1 MGEKKNVWYYNNRSG
16 PAGVSAAVY
25 AKRGGANV
33 LVISKDTGTLGK
45 ARKIEN
51 YYGFKNISGK
61 DLYEN
66 GLKQLE
72 NLNIE
77 FVKDEV
83 VQLNYTSQFEVTTVN
98 NIFQAK
104 YVVLAT
110 GVSRNVPNIKGIKE
124 FEGKGVSYC
133 AICDA
138 FFYRNKDVAVLGSG
152 NYAIHEA
159 EILKPVVK
167 SVTLLTNSEKLVE
180 NRDIDL
186 NVNEK
191 KVREVRGFE
200 KVDEIVF
207 EDDTAQNINGIFV
220 AIGTASTNDLARK
233 IGARVEN
240 NKIIVNDNLETT
252 VPNLYACGDCT
263 GGILQISK
271 ATYEGT
277 KVGLEI
283 VNKLKITK
291 INLK

>member
-1 MGEKKNVWYYNNRSG
+1 MYDVIIIGAG

-25 AKRGGANV
+25 AKRGALNV
-33 LVISKDTGTLGK
+33 LVIAKDTGTLEK
-45 ARKIEN
+45 AKKIEN
-51 YYGFKNISGK
+51 YYGFKSITGEE
-61 DLYEN
+61 LYRN
-66 GLKQLE
+66 GLEQLKH
-72 NLNIE
+72 LNIE
-77 FVKDEV
+77 LVKDEV
-83 VQLNYTSQFEVTTVN
+83 VQLNYTKKFEVTTVN
-98 NIFQAK
+98 NVFESK

-110 GVSRNVPNIKGIKE
+110 GVSRNVPNIRGIKE

-133 AICDA
+133 AMCDA
-138 FFYRNKDVAVLGSG
+138 FFYRNKNVAVLGSG

-159 EILKPVVK
+159 EILKPVAK
-167 SVTLLTNSEKLVE
+167 SVTLLTNNEKLVE

-191 KVREVRGFE
+191 KIREVRGYD
-200 KVDEIVF
+200 KVDEVVF
-207 EDDTAQNINGIFV
+207 DDDTKEKVNGIFV

-240 NKIIVNDNLETT
+240 NNIVVNENLETN
-252 VPNLYACGDCT
+252 VPGLYACGDCT

-283 VNKLKITK
+283 INKIKNGK
-291 INLK
+291 K

>member
-1 MGEKKNVWYYNNRSG
+1 MWC
-16 PAGVSAAVY
+16 
-25 AKRGGANV
+25 
-33 LVISKDTGTLGK
+33 I
-45 ARKIEN
+45 
-51 YYGFKNISGK
+51 
-61 DLYEN
+61 
-66 GLKQLE
+66 
-72 NLNIE
+72 
-77 FVKDEV
+77 
-83 VQLNYTSQFEVTTVN
+83 
-98 NIFQAK
+98 
-104 YVVLAT
+104 
-110 GVSRNVPNIKGIKE
+110 
-124 FEGKGVSYC
+124 
-133 AICDA
+133 
-138 FFYRNKDVAVLGSG
+138 FYRNKDVAVLGSG

-283 VNKLKITK
+283 VNKLKNK
-291 INLK
+291 NN

>member
-1 MGEKKNVWYYNNRSG
+1 MYDVIIIGAG

-25 AKRGGANV
+25 AKRGTLNV
-33 LVISKDTGTLGK
+33 LVIAKDTGTLEK
-45 ARKIEN
+45 AKKIEN
-51 YYGFKNISGK
+51 YYGFKSITGEE
-61 DLYEN
+61 LYRN
-66 GLKQLE
+66 GLEQLKH
-72 NLNIE
+72 LNIE
-77 FVKDEV
+77 LVKDEV
-83 VQLNYTSQFEVTTVN
+83 VQLNYTNKFEVTTVN
-98 NIFQAK
+98 NVFESK

-110 GVSRNVPNIKGIKE
+110 GVSRNVPNIRGIKE

-138 FFYRNKDVAVLGSG
+138 FFYRNKNVAVLGNG

-159 EILKPVVK
+159 EILKPVAK
-167 SVTLLTNSEKLVE
+167 SVTLLTNNEKLVE

-191 KVREVRGFE
+191 KIREVRGYD
-200 KVDEIVF
+200 KVDEVVF
-207 EDDTAQNINGIFV
+207 DDDTKEKVNGIFV

-240 NKIIVNDNLETT
+240 NNIVVNENLETN
-252 VPNLYACGDCT
+252 VPGLYACGDCT

-283 VNKLKITK
+283 INKIKNGK
-291 INLK
+291 K

>member
-1 MGEKKNVWYYNNRSG
+1 MYDVIIIGAG

-25 AKRGGANV
+25 AKRGALNV
-33 LVISKDTGTLGK
+33 LVIAKDTGTLEK
-45 ARKIEN
+45 AKKIEN
-51 YYGFKNISGK
+51 YYGFKSITGEE
-61 DLYEN
+61 LYRN
-66 GLKQLE
+66 GLEQLKH
-72 NLNIE
+72 LNIE
-77 FVKDEV
+77 LVKDEV
-83 VQLNYTSQFEVTTVN
+83 VQLNYTKKFEVTTVN
-98 NIFQAK
+98 NVFESK

-110 GVSRNVPNIKGIKE
+110 GVSRNVPNIRGIKE

-138 FFYRNKDVAVLGSG
+138 FFYRNKNVAVLGSG

-159 EILKPVVK
+159 EILKPVAK
-167 SVTLLTNSEKLVE
+167 SVTLLTNNEKLVE

-191 KVREVRGFE
+191 KIREVRGYD
-200 KVDEIVF
+200 KVDEVVF
-207 EDDTAQNINGIFV
+207 DDDTKEKVNGIFV

-233 IGARVEN
+233 IGARVGN
-240 NKIIVNDNLETT
+240 NNIVVNENLETN
-252 VPNLYACGDCT
+252 VPGLYACGDCT

-283 VNKLKITK
+283 INKIKNGK
-291 INLK
+291 K

>member
-1 MGEKKNVWYYNNRSG
+1 MYDVIIIGAG

-25 AKRGGANV
+25 AKRGALNV
-33 LVISKDTGTLGK
+33 LVIAKDIGTLEK
-45 ARKIEN
+45 AKKIEN
-51 YYGFKNISGK
+51 YYGFKSITGEE
-61 DLYEN
+61 LYRN
-66 GLKQLE
+66 GLEQLKH
-72 NLNIE
+72 LDIE
-77 FVKDEV
+77 LIKDEV
-83 VQLNYTSQFEVTTVN
+83 VQLNYTNKFEVTTVN
-98 NIFQAK
+98 NVFESK

-110 GVSRNVPNIKGIKE
+110 GVSRNVPNIRGIKE

-138 FFYRNKDVAVLGSG
+138 FFYRNKNVAVLGSG

-159 EILKPVVK
+159 EILKPVAK
-167 SVTLLTNSEKLVE
+167 SVTLLTNNEKLVE

-191 KVREVRGFE
+191 KIREVRGYD
-200 KVDEIVF
+200 KVDEVVF
-207 EDDTAQNINGIFV
+207 DDDTKEKVNGIFV

-240 NKIIVNDNLETT
+240 NNIVVNENLETN
-252 VPNLYACGDCT
+252 VPGLYACGDCT

-283 VNKLKITK
+283 INKIKNGK
-291 INLK
+291 K

>member
-1 MGEKKNVWYYNNRSG
+1 MYDVIIIGAG

-25 AKRGGANV
+25 AKRGALNV
-33 LVISKDTGTLGK
+33 LVIAKDTGTLEK
-45 ARKIEN
+45 AKKIEN
-51 YYGFKNISGK
+51 YYGFKSITGEE
-61 DLYEN
+61 LYKN
-66 GLKQLE
+66 GLEQLKH
-72 NLNIE
+72 LNIE
-77 FVKDEV
+77 LVKDEV
-83 VQLNYTSQFEVTTVN
+83 VQLNYTNKFEVTTVN
-98 NIFQAK
+98 NVFESK

-110 GVSRNVPNIKGIKE
+110 GVSRNVPNIRGIKE

-138 FFYRNKDVAVLGSG
+138 FFYRNKNVAVLGSG

-159 EILKPVVK
+159 EILKPVAK
-167 SVTLLTNSEKLVE
+167 SVTLLTNNEKLVE

-191 KVREVRGFE
+191 KIREVRGYD
-200 KVDEIVF
+200 KVDEVVF
-207 EDDTAQNINGIFV
+207 DDDTKEKVNGIFV

-240 NKIIVNDNLETT
+240 NNIVVNENLETN
-252 VPNLYACGDCT
+252 VPGLYACGDCT

-283 VNKLKITK
+283 INKIKNGK
-291 INLK
+291 K

>member
-1 MGEKKNVWYYNNRSG
+1 MYDVIIIGAG

-25 AKRGGANV
+25 AKRGGLNV
-33 LVISKDTGTLGK
+33 LVIAKDTGTLEK
-45 ARKIEN
+45 AKKIEN
-51 YYGFKNISGK
+51 YYGFKSITGEE
-61 DLYEN
+61 LYRN
-66 GLKQLE
+66 GLEQLKH
-72 NLNIE
+72 LNIE
-77 FVKDEV
+77 LVKDEV
-83 VQLNYTSQFEVTTVN
+83 VQLNYTKKFEVTTVN
-98 NIFQAK
+98 NVFESK

-110 GVSRNVPNIKGIKE
+110 GVSRNVPNIRGIKE

-133 AICDA
+133 AMCDA
-138 FFYRNKDVAVLGSG
+138 FFYRNKNVAVLGSG

-159 EILKPVVK
+159 EILKPVAK
-167 SVTLLTNSEKLVE
+167 SVTLLTNNEKLVE

-191 KVREVRGFE
+191 KIREVRGYD
-200 KVDEIVF
+200 KVDEVVF
-207 EDDTAQNINGIFV
+207 DDDTKEKVNGIFV

-240 NKIIVNDNLETT
+240 NNIVVNENLETN
-252 VPNLYACGDCT
+252 VPGLYACGDCT

-283 VNKLKITK
+283 INKIKNGK
-291 INLK
+291 K

>member
-1 MGEKKNVWYYNNRSG
+1 MYDIIIIGSG

-45 ARKIEN
+45 AKKIEN

-252 VPNLYACGDCT
+252 VLNLYACGDCT

-283 VNKLKITK
+283 VNKLKNK
-291 INLK
+291 NN

>member
-1 MGEKKNVWYYNNRSG
+1 MYDIIIIGSG

-283 VNKLKITK
+283 VNKLKNK
-291 INLK
+291 NN

>member
-1 MGEKKNVWYYNNRSG
+1 MYDIIIIGSG

-167 SVTLLTNSEKLVE
+167 SVILLTNSEKLVE

-283 VNKLKITK
+283 VNKLK
-291 INLK
+291 NN

>member
-1 MGEKKNVWYYNNRSG
+1 MYDIIIIGSG

-45 ARKIEN
+45 AKKIEN

-186 NVNEK
+186 NVNER

-283 VNKLKITK
+283 VNKLKNK
-291 INLK
+291 NN

>member
-1 MGEKKNVWYYNNRSG
+1 MYDIIIIGSG

-45 ARKIEN
+45 AKKIEN

-72 NLNIE
+72 NL
-77 FVKDEV
+77 KDEV

-167 SVTLLTNSEKLVE
+167 SVILLTNSEKLVE

-283 VNKLKITK
+283 VNKLKNK
-291 INLK
+291 NN

>member
-1 MGEKKNVWYYNNRSG
+1 MYDIIIIGSG

-45 ARKIEN
+45 AKKIEN

-104 YVVLAT
+104 YLVLAT

-207 EDDTAQNINGIFV
+207 EDNTAQNINGIFV

-283 VNKLKITK
+283 VNKLK
-291 INLK
+291 NN

>member
-1 MGEKKNVWYYNNRSG
+1 MYDIIIIGSG

-45 ARKIEN
+45 AKKIEN

-77 FVKDEV
+77 FEKDEV

-283 VNKLKITK
+283 VNKLKNK
-291 INLK
+291 NN

>member
-1 MGEKKNVWYYNNRSG
+1 MYDIIIIGSG

-45 ARKIEN
+45 AKKIEN

-186 NVNEK
+186 NVNER
-191 KVREVRGFE
+191 KVREVRGFK

-283 VNKLKITK
+283 VNKLKNK
-291 INLK
+291 NN

>member
-1 MGEKKNVWYYNNRSG
+1 MYDVIIIGAG

-25 AKRGGANV
+25 AKRGGLNV
-33 LVISKDTGTLGK
+33 LVIAKDTGTLEK
-45 ARKIEN
+45 AKKIEN
-51 YYGFKNISGK
+51 YYGFKSITGEE
-61 DLYEN
+61 LYKN
-66 GLKQLE
+66 GLEQLKH
-72 NLNIE
+72 LDIE
-77 FVKDEV
+77 LIKDEV
-83 VQLNYTSQFEVTTVN
+83 VQLNYTNKFEVTTVN
-98 NIFQAK
+98 NVFESK

-110 GVSRNVPNIKGIKE
+110 GVSRNVPNIRGIKE

-138 FFYRNKDVAVLGSG
+138 FFYRNKNVAVLGSG

-159 EILKPVVK
+159 EILKPVAK
-167 SVTLLTNSEKLVE
+167 SVTLLTNNEKLVE

-191 KVREVRGFE
+191 KIREVRGYD
-200 KVDEIVF
+200 KVDEVVF
-207 EDDTAQNINGIFV
+207 DDDTKEKVNGIFV

-240 NKIIVNDNLETT
+240 NNIVVNENLETN
-252 VPNLYACGDCT
+252 VPGLYACGDCT

-283 VNKLKITK
+283 INKIKNSK
-291 INLK
+291 K

>member
-1 MGEKKNVWYYNNRSG
+1 MYDIIIIGSG

-45 ARKIEN
+45 AKKIEN

-186 NVNEK
+186 NVHEK

-277 KVGLEI
+277 KVVLEI
-283 VNKLKITK
+283 VNKLKNK
-291 INLK
+291 NN

>member
-1 MGEKKNVWYYNNRSG
+1 MYDVIIIGAG

-25 AKRGGANV
+25 AKRGALNV
-33 LVISKDTGTLGK
+33 LVIAKDIGTLEK
-45 ARKIEN
+45 AKKIEN
-51 YYGFKNISGK
+51 YYGFKSITGEE
-61 DLYEN
+61 LYRN
-66 GLKQLE
+66 GLEQLKH
-72 NLNIE
+72 LNIE
-77 FVKDEV
+77 LVKDEV
-83 VQLNYTSQFEVTTVN
+83 VQLNYTKKFEVTTVN
-98 NIFQAK
+98 NVFESK

-110 GVSRNVPNIKGIKE
+110 GVSRNVPNIRGIKE

-138 FFYRNKDVAVLGSG
+138 FFYRNKNVAVLGSG

-159 EILKPVVK
+159 EILKPVAK
-167 SVTLLTNSEKLVE
+167 SVTLLTNNEKLVE

-191 KVREVRGFE
+191 KIREVRGYD
-200 KVDEIVF
+200 KVDEVVF
-207 EDDTAQNINGIFV
+207 DDDTKEKVNGIFV

-240 NKIIVNDNLETT
+240 NNILVNENLETN
-252 VPNLYACGDCT
+252 VPGLYACGDCT

-283 VNKLKITK
+283 INKIKNGK
-291 INLK
+291 K

>member
-1 MGEKKNVWYYNNRSG
+1 MYDVIIIGAG

-25 AKRGGANV
+25 AKRGALNV
-33 LVISKDTGTLGK
+33 LVIAKDTGTLEK
-45 ARKIEN
+45 AKKIEN
-51 YYGFKNISGK
+51 YYGFKSITGEE
-61 DLYEN
+61 LYRN
-66 GLKQLE
+66 GLEQLKH
-72 NLNIE
+72 LNIE
-77 FVKDEV
+77 LVKDEV
-83 VQLNYTSQFEVTTVN
+83 VQLNYTNKFEVTTVN
-98 NIFQAK
+98 NVFESK

-110 GVSRNVPNIKGIKE
+110 GVSRNVPNIRGIKE

-133 AICDA
+133 AMCDA
-138 FFYRNKDVAVLGSG
+138 FFYRNKNVAVLGSG

-159 EILKPVVK
+159 EILKPVAK
-167 SVTLLTNSEKLVE
+167 SVTLLTNNEKLVE

-191 KVREVRGFE
+191 KIREVRGYD
-200 KVDEIVF
+200 KVDEVVF
-207 EDDTAQNINGIFV
+207 DDDTKEKVNGIFV

-240 NKIIVNDNLETT
+240 NNIVVNENLETN
-252 VPNLYACGDCT
+252 VPGLYACGDCT

-283 VNKLKITK
+283 INKIKNGK
-291 INLK
+291 K

>member
-1 MGEKKNVWYYNNRSG
+1 MYDVIVIGSG
-16 PAGVSAAVY
+16 PAGISAGIYLKRAEKNVCIITDGNSALKK
-25 AKRGGANV
+25 AK
-33 LVISKDTGTLGK
+33 
-45 ARKIEN
+45 KIEN
-51 YYGFKNISGK
+51 YYGFKSITGEE
-61 DLYEN
+61 LYRN
-66 GLKQLE
+66 GLEQLKH
-72 NLNIE
+72 LNIE
-77 FVKDEV
+77 LVKDEV
-83 VQLNYTSQFEVTTVN
+83 VQLNYTNKFEVTTVN
-98 NIFQAK
+98 NVFESK

-110 GVSRNVPNIKGIKE
+110 GVSRNVPNIRGIKE

-138 FFYRNKDVAVLGSG
+138 FFYRNKNVAVLGSG

-159 EILKPVVK
+159 EILKPVAK
-167 SVTLLTNSEKLVE
+167 SVTLLTNNEKLVE

-191 KVREVRGFE
+191 KIREVRGYD
-200 KVDEIVF
+200 KVDEVVF
-207 EDDTAQNINGIFV
+207 DDDTKEKVNGIFV

-240 NKIIVNDNLETT
+240 NNIVVNENLETN
-252 VPNLYACGDCT
+252 VPGLYACGDCT

-283 VNKLKITK
+283 INKIKNGK
-291 INLK
+291 K

>member
-1 MGEKKNVWYYNNRSG
+1 MYDIIIIGSG

-45 ARKIEN
+45 AKKIEN

-104 YVVLAT
+104 YLVLAT

-180 NRDIDL
+180 NRDINL

-207 EDDTAQNINGIFV
+207 EDNTAQNINGIFV

-283 VNKLKITK
+283 VNKLKNK
-291 INLK
+291 NN

>member
-1 MGEKKNVWYYNNRSG
+1 MYDIIIIGSG

-191 KVREVRGFE
+191 KVRDVRGFE

-283 VNKLKITK
+283 VNKLK
-291 INLK
+291 NN

>member
-1 MGEKKNVWYYNNRSG
+1 MYDIIIIGSG

-45 ARKIEN
+45 AKKIEN

-240 NKIIVNDNLETT
+240 NKIIVNDNLKTT

-283 VNKLKITK
+283 VNKLKNK
-291 INLK
+291 NN

>member
-1 MGEKKNVWYYNNRSG
+1 MYDIIIIGSG

-45 ARKIEN
+45 AKKIEN

-152 NYAIHEA
+152 NYAMHEA

-283 VNKLKITK
+283 VNKLKNK
-291 INLK
+291 NN

>member
-1 MGEKKNVWYYNNRSG
+1 MYDVIIIGAG

-25 AKRGGANV
+25 AKRGALNV
-33 LVISKDTGTLGK
+33 LVIAKDTGTLEK
-45 ARKIEN
+45 AKKIEN
-51 YYGFKNISGK
+51 YYGFKSITGEE
-61 DLYEN
+61 LYRN
-66 GLKQLE
+66 GLEQLKH
-72 NLNIE
+72 LNIE
-77 FVKDEV
+77 LVKDEV
-83 VQLNYTSQFEVTTVN
+83 VQLNYTNKFEVTTVN
-98 NIFQAK
+98 NVFESK

-110 GVSRNVPNIKGIKE
+110 GVSRNVPNIRGIKE

-138 FFYRNKDVAVLGSG
+138 FFYRNKNVAVLGSG

-159 EILKPVVK
+159 EILKPVAK
-167 SVTLLTNSEKLVE
+167 SVTLLTNNEKLVE

-191 KVREVRGFE
+191 KIREVRGYD
-200 KVDEIVF
+200 KVDEVVF
-207 EDDTAQNINGIFV
+207 DDDTKEKVNGIFV

-240 NKIIVNDNLETT
+240 NNILVNENLETN
-252 VPNLYACGDCT
+252 VPGLYACGDCT

-283 VNKLKITK
+283 INKIKNGK
-291 INLK
+291 K